1 MKTMKKIIMSLV
13 CAMLL
18 ATGSA
23 SADLSIEEYENA
35 LDMANLSARV
45 YDALWD
51 SALDAVAPYIFATL
65 DFEGNTANYV
75 VAEEYTDGGWDGFDA
90 KLYLNTDNGKYVLVF
105 RGTQPLSLV
114 DWMDDLTQIL
124 NDYIDTDISQYEQA
138 VDLAVFLQNELGNDL
153 QITGHSL
160 GGGLAQV
167 AGLYTGLKTTCFEAA
182 GTTSGTLYDLGITDD
197 MINQNSA
204 NITHFNVQYDPLS
217 DFDGHMN
224 NEAPFYNTLQYGAT
238 TYWLDNIPGT
248 WGKWNPMRV
257 INHAYHA
264 FVYQLTYYNFY

>member
-1 MKTMKKIIMSLV
+1 MKKIIMSLV
-13 CAMLL
+13 CVMLL
-18 ATGSA
+18 AAGSA
-23 SADLSIEEYENA
+23 SANLTTEEYENA

-51 SALDAVAPYIFATL
+51 SALDTIAPYLFPTI
-65 DFEGNTANYV
+65 DFEGNTANYLV
-75 VAEEYTDGGWDGFDA
+75 VQEFTDGWDGFDA
-90 KLYLNTDNGKYVLVF
+90 KLYINTDNNKYVLVF
-105 RGTQPLSLV
+105 RGTQPLSPI
-114 DWMDDLTQIL
+114 DWMHDLAQVL
-124 NDYIDTDISQYEQA
+124 NDYIDMDISQYEKA
-138 VDLAVFLQNELGNDL
+138 VDLAVALQSQLGDNL

-182 GTTSGTLYDLGITDD
+182 GTTSGTLYDLGITYD
-197 MINQNSA
+197 MIDSA

-217 DFDGHMN
+217 DYDGDMN

-238 TYWLDNIPGT
+238 TYWLDNITGTGGT
-248 WGKWNPMRV
+248 WNSMRV
-257 INHAYHA
+257 INHFYHA